1 MSLSTSSK
9 NHIRDRLLPVV
20 LCLCFIACS
29 LLFLVHMII
38 KSQQENVAYL
48 YNAANQTKTSL
59 LKQIEGDLQTIEGLA
74 VSLKDQEIADEE
86 KLLAILKDIND
97 RNAFIRMGYA
107 DVEGNTWLVDISGE
121 TYTLNIGEMDFFRR
135 AMGGENSISNTFVD
149 PERENSYVNY
159 YGSPMRNRDGEI
171 TGVLCAVH
179 SAVVLREIIDSSLL
193 RGAGYSNILD
203 RNGDYV
209 LKSIK
214 TFDGDIIP
222 ENKQKIVDII
232 QNGGTGNLILK
243 DRNDTRQMLAVLP
256 LIDGQWYLVSM
267 VPVNVLRASY
277 IETAFGIMVIIVVAC
292 CIFIWMMTRQRI
304 MAAKGQKMLMSL
316 AYRDSLTG
324 LRNFDGFKLEAKN
337 IVKDGEITS
346 YVLWYG
352 DIKKFKFIN
361 DILGYREGD
370 RILKLLADY
379 LERVE
384 SDESITCRVSAD
396 NFAGLCKCRNNEEMD
411 QGIRAVLQ
419 AMEKSGIKTKTVME
433 IPMGAYRLRPG
444 DLNQSIDV
452 LMNYA
457 NMAHKKAK
465 DMAGSCCVFY
475 DDGIRNLAI
484 EDSLLEAEA
493 EEALKN
499 GEFKAYMQPKVNIQ
513 NGNLLVGAEMLVRW
527 ISPEKGMISPGRF
540 IPLFEKSERIVM
552 LDRYMFEKACQWFGD
567 YLSHG
572 GRPVNIAVNVSKVG
586 ILRPDFM
593 EYYSAIKNKYH
604 IPDGLLELEFTES
617 VASSDIDIFTE
628 LVTKLQEL
636 GFICSLDDFGSGYS
650 SLNLL
655 KNLPID
661 VLKLDILFFQNS
673 RDLRRERIVVSNFIN
688 LARELH
694 IKTIAEGVEKRDT
707 VEFLKSTGCD
717 VVQGFVFSKPMPL
730 EEFDI
735 LLRELGTD
743 PFPFSEEFH

>member
-9 NHIRDRLLPVV
+9 NRIRDTLLPIG

-38 KSQQENVAYL
+38 KSQQENISYL

-59 LKQIEGDLQTIEGLA
+59 LKQIEGDFQTIEGLA
-74 VSLKDQEIADEE
+74 VSLKDLEIADEE

-107 DVEGNTWLVDISGE
+107 DTEGNAWLVDISGD

-135 AMGGENSISNTFVD
+135 AMEGEISISNTFVD
-149 PERENSYVNY
+149 PTQEDAYVNY
-159 YGSPMRNRDGEI
+159 YGSPLRNRDGEI
-171 TGVLCAVH
+171 VGVLCAVH
-179 SAVVLREIIDSSLL
+179 SAVVLREIIDSPLL
-193 RGAGYSNILD
+193 RDAGYSNILD
-203 RNGDYV
+203 VNGDYV
-209 LKSIK
+209 LRSVK
-214 TFDGDIIP
+214 TFKNDILP
-222 ENKQKIVDII
+222 ENKQEIVNII
-232 QNGGTGNLILK
+232 KNGGIGDIILK
-243 DRNDTRQMLAVLP
+243 DRTNTRQMLAVLP
-256 LIDGQWYLVSM
+256 LIDGQWYLISM

-277 IETAFGIMVIIVVAC
+277 TETAVGIMLIIVVAC
-292 CIFIWMMTRQRI
+292 CIFIWMMTRQQI
-304 MAAKGQKMLMSL
+304 MAAKNQKMLMRL

-324 LRNFDGFKLEAKN
+324 LRNFDGFKLEAEKML
-337 IVKDGEITS
+337 KAGEITS

-352 DIKKFKFIN
+352 DIRKFKFIN

-379 LERVE
+379 LKTLENE
-384 SDESITCRVSAD
+384 ECMTCRVSAD
-396 NFAGLCKCRNNEEMD
+396 NFAGLCICQDNEEME
-411 QGIRAVLQ
+411 QGIRTVLQ
-419 AMEKSGIKTKTVME
+419 AMEKSGIETKTVME

-457 NMAHKKAK
+457 NMAHKRAK

-475 DDGIRNLAI
+475 DDGIRNQAI

-493 EEALKN
+493 DEALRN

-513 NGNLLVGAEMLVRW
+513 NGNILAGAEMLVRW
-527 ISPEKGMISPGRF
+527 ISPEKGLIPPGRF
-540 IPLFEKSERIVM
+540 IPLFEKSERIVT
-552 LDRYMFEKACQWFGD
+552 LDRYMFEKACQWFED

-593 EYYSAIKNKYH
+593 EYYSSVKKKYH
-604 IPDGLLELEFTES
+604 IPDGILELEFTES

-628 LVTKLQEL
+628 VVTKLREL

-655 KNLPID
+655 KNLPIN
-661 VLKLDILFFQNS
+661 VLKLDILFFHNS

-694 IKTIAEGVEKRDT
+694 IKTIAEGVEDRDT
-707 VEFLKSTGCD
+707 VEFLKNAGCD

-730 EEFDI
+730 EEFDT
-735 LLRELGTD
+735 LLHELGTD